1 MFARLLVRTARAA
14 PLVACG
20 TASHC
25 WFGRPS
31 REELERQAEEQRKAE
46 AAASLRA
53 KLGPLASFDLN
64 GDGKVDQEDVLLAM
78 QLAKNVDS
86 DAVLQSIGDQASSLL
101 ATGVP
106 SKVSWGFCSGYCAGY
121 AAKKVGK
128 IMAVGVGGLFVL
140 LQTLAYQGYI
150 VVDQEKIQ
158 RDFNEAFDVNR
169 DGNIDTADFQVMYD
183 KLYEVLNYNMPS
195 GGGFAAGLLL
205 GLRSG

>member
-1 MFARLLVRTARAA
+1 MFGRLVLRTARAA

-25 WFGRPS
+25 LFGRQS
-31 REELERQAEEQRKAE
+31 REEAERLAEEQRKAE

-53 KLGPLASFDLN
+53 KLGPLASMDLN
-64 GDGKVDQEDVLLAM
+64 GDGKIDQEDVMLAM
-78 QLAKNVDS
+78 QMAQNVD
-86 DAVLQSIGDQASSLL
+86 VLQSIGDQASSLI

-128 IMAVGVGGLFVL
+128 VMAVGVGGLFVL

-158 RDFNEAFDVNR
+158 RDFNDAFDVNK
-169 DGNIDTADFQVMYD
+169 DGNIDTADFQVLYD
-183 KLYEVLNYNMPS
+183 KMYEVLNYNMPS